1 VRSSLAKAAP
11 ALAIV
16 FSFLA
21 LCGPTGARA
30 DELLSNGGFEE
41 GTAGWV
47 SDTGTLGAVCEPA
60 LAVEGD
66 CAGQLITDTRP
77 SSIIQHELVPVQPGG
92 SYTLSASI
100 LKNDPHV
107 VSVELRITWHD
118 GNGTHVELEPF
129 AKLTQNSPSYQ
140 PLSVGTIESPAGSTW
155 AAISIRLLSD
165 SPGAEVYID
174 DVHFEGS
181 PPAPTSTPYSPS
193 PSATPTLAPLST
205 ATPLPTSTRAPTS
218 TPAAAPTSTAV
229 PTPPGMATGYLLN
242 GGFEEALDGMPV
254 GWDKYGGALE
264 RTATHYRSGSFAAA
278 YSSDTESTKWAYQPV
293 GVQPDRAYV
302 FDGYVL
308 LDDPAVAEV
317 FLRVSWYA
325 SDDASGTAI
334 ATSDSFER
342 LSGSDPSFRYLTT
355 GAMPVP
361 EGARSAKVRVV
372 VVPASAAAATIYLD
386 DMSLYEAPPDM
397 PVNPATPSVPGP
409 EALAE
414 EPAPEGPAPQAAR
427 FSEVLSQA
435 ALAER
440 SPYQVKINEVLYD
453 PAQPGDEA
461 GNEWLELYN
470 AGSEPVDLGDWTIS
484 DNGASNRLTPLTLP
498 PGAFAVIAASE
509 AFRSTYPAFDGSL
522 LALDGGKIGN
532 GLGDKGD
539 RLILRDS
546 AGRLADA
553 LSYGEDDTI
562 LTPPASAVASGHSLE
577 RSPPGHDTDSA
588 ADFMDNPQPSPGTG
602 PRKAAVL
609 SGAALMP
616 FAVGDTGPDAESA
629 QGTRSGGVGA
639 QAWALIGA
647 GLFALGAGLGVGAA
661 FYRRRLPNKS

>member
-1 VRSSLAKAAP
+1 VRSSLVKAAP

-16 FSFLA
+16 FSLFA
-21 LCGPTGARA
+21 LCGLIGARA

-47 SDTGTLGAVCEPA
+47 SDTGILGAVCEPA

-92 SYTLSASI
+92 SYTLTASI
-100 LKNDPHV
+100 LKNDPNV

-118 GNGTHVELEPF
+118 GNGTHFELEPF
-129 AKLTQNSPSYQ
+129 AKLTQNGPSYQ

-165 SPGAEVYID
+165 SPGAAIHID
-174 DVHFEGS
+174 DVSFVGP
-181 PPAPTSTPYSPS
+181 PPAATPTPYSPP
-193 PSATPTLAPLST
+193 PSATPTLAPAAT

-218 TPAAAPTSTAV
+218 TPAPS
-229 PTPPGMATGYLLN
+229 PTPPGMTTGYLLN
-242 GGFEEALDGMPV
+242 GGFEEANGAALV
-254 GWDKYGGALE
+254 GWEEYGGRLQQ
-264 RTATHYRSGSFAAA
+264 TATHRRSGSFAAA
-278 YSSDTESTKWAYQPV
+278 YISDSESTKWVYQPV
-293 GVQPDRAYV
+293 HMQPDRAYV
-302 FDGYVL
+302 FEGYVL
-308 LDDPAVAEV
+308 LDNPGVKEV
-317 FLRVSWYA
+317 FLRVSWYT
-325 SDDASGTAI
+325 SDDASGSAVVTA
-334 ATSDSFER
+334 DSTER
-342 LSGSDPSFRYLTT
+342 LTSSDPSFRYLTT
-355 GAMPVP
+355 GAMLAPL
-361 EGARSAKVRVV
+361 GTRSARVRVML
-372 VVPASAAAATIYLD
+372 VPQSSAKATIYLD

-397 PVNPATPSVPGP
+397 PVNPATPSTPGP
-409 EALAE
+409 EAPAE
-414 EPAPEGPAPQAAR
+414 EPAPESPPAGAER
-427 FSEVLSQA
+427 SSEVLSQA
-435 ALAER
+435 ASAER

-453 PAQPGDEA
+453 PAQSSDEA

-470 AGSEPVDLGDWTIS
+470 AGSEPVDLGDWMIS
-484 DNGASNRLTPLTLP
+484 DNGAGDHLPPLTLP

-522 LALDGGKIGN
+522 LALDGDKIGN

-562 LTPPASAVASGHSLE
+562 LSPPASAVAGGHSLE

-588 ADFMDNPQPSPGTG
+588 ADFVDNPRPSPGTG

-616 FAVGDTGPDAESA
+616 FAVAKTEPDAESSQSA
-629 QGTRSGGVGA
+629 RSGGIGA
-639 QAWALIGA
+639 RAWALIGA
-647 GLFALGAGLGVGAA
+647 GLFALGGGLGVA
-661 FYRRRLPNKS
+661 FYWRRLPNKR